1 MRSRSKIRA
10 IAKVGLFAGI
20 PALFV
25 GLLALG
31 LFTRADSQQLVGQN
45 LPDFQLAQV
54 VDDGRFSSRDLEGH
68 PAVVNFW
75 ASWCLP
81 CRDEAPILESQ
92 WRKYRGDGLIVL
104 GVNVQDVDE
113 DAKAFVE
120 QYDLTFPNVRDVNLE
135 LWRKLGVRGIPET
148 FFLDRNSTFVAIGS
162 QEQVGARGSIKVL
175 GPVQA
180 SVLESQIK
188 RLLGRTG
195 TTATPSPVSS
205 TRTDAP

>member
-1 MRSRSKIRA
+1 MGQTRLSRRLVRTIT
-10 IAKVGLFAGI
+10 FAGI
-20 PALFV
+20 PTLFV
-25 GLLALG
+25 ALLALG
-31 LFTRADSQQLVGQN
+31 LFARSDSSRLVGRP
-45 LPDFQLAQV
+45 LPDFRLDQV
-54 VDDGRFSSRDLEGH
+54 VGDEDFSSRDLDGH
-68 PAVVNFW
+68 PAVINFW

-92 WRKYRGDGLIVL
+92 WRKYRIEGLIVL

-113 DAKAFVE
+113 DAEAFVAE
-120 QYDLTFPNVRDVNLE
+120 YDLSFPNVRDVNLE

-148 FFLDRNSTFVAIGS
+148 FFLNRQSTFVAIGS

-175 GPVQA
+175 GPVQPA
-180 SVLESQIK
+180 ILESQIK

-195 TTATPSPVSS
+195 TTATPSPTSS